1 MLAFQRTTIKSG
13 CVKNIKSKIG
23 KLLKQH
29 RKKANLT
36 QPQLAGSSGVA
47 TSIVNDIE
55 NGIRIAGSKTLNR
68 IARGLNLSDEDRFK
82 FILLGLELSKRDF
95 LIPDFFD
102 YPPEVL
108 NYLPFVFQKS
118 GIEASRIKDIILP
131 NKEQKQFKVLLKNGK
146 AICMEIR
153 L

>member
-1 MLAFQRTTIKSG
+1 
-13 CVKNIKSKIG
+13 VKNIKNKIG
-23 KLLKQH
+23 KLLKEY

-36 QPQLAGSSGVA
+36 QPQLAGTSGVA

-55 NGIRIAGSKTLNR
+55 NGIRIAGCKTLDR
-68 IARGLNLSDEDRFK
+68 IAKGLNLTDEDRFK

-95 LIPDFFD
+95 LIPDFLN

-118 GIEASRIKDIILP
+118 GIEANKIKDIILP
-131 NKEQKQFKVLLKNGK
+131 NKEQKQFKILLKNGK
-146 AICMEIR
+146 AMGMEIR
-153 L
+153 ISPINV